1 MIITDRFVFV
11 HMHKTGGQFLNEIIA
26 RSIPGHRTV
35 GYHLPR
41 AEVPAEAA
49 HLPVVGVVR
58 NPWAWYVSWYA
69 FNTRPGIKNPLFR
82 VVSNDGQQGFK
93 ATVTNLV
100 HLGSDRPAS
109 AGHRDALMRL
119 LPETLEGNRGVG
131 LTRDSI
137 RNLAGSGRGY
147 YSWLF
152 DRMLGGGPVDHTFIG
167 RFENLQQDFLT
178 IMERLSVRE
187 TEALRQEFGKHERK
201 NVSRHSHYSHY
212 YDEEC
217 KQLVAV
223 MEAGLVEKFGYRFE
237 SVKPTGA
244 VYAFPDDAGAWED
257 TRGFRKLLGRE
268 RNFLR
273 LNDHFDVTAIRSRIE
288 QYTAEKWLESERERL
303 FDVHRDT
310 QALQLVHFE
319 DHRYKEPD
327 YRDLFKEFQDELGPV
342 IDYVANYYHDNGFI
356 VRLILA
362 KLAAG
367 GRIPRH
373 TDAGYSLL
381 NCHRVH
387 LPITTNEDVVF
398 HVGGDEMHMR
408 IGELW
413 EINNG
418 TVHGVENRGAED
430 RIHLILDWMPNHA
443 GKPAAEQ
450 LAADRLEGAD
460 REPGNAAMLAP
471 MIERAYRLQQS
482 GQASKAESL
491 YRQVLH
497 FDADHVIANNLMGLL
512 CLQTK
517 RFDDAVQFIEKALSI
532 APNDPQAQANLAL
545 ALYALQRLDE
555 AVVHFH
561 KSLQLSPRSPR
572 VYNNLGNVYFRLRRI
587 NDAIVCYRQA
597 LAIQPRY
604 AEVHYNLGNALMT
617 GRRYAEALESL
628 QQCLALQPDFPE
640 GRRTLER
647 VQQKMASERIHQ
659 D

>member
-11 HMHKTGGQFLNEIIA
+11 HLHKTGGQFLNEIIA
-26 RSIPGHRTV
+26 RSIPEHRIV

-41 AEVPAEAA
+41 AEAPAEAA
-49 HLPVVGVVR
+49 HLPVVGMVR
-58 NPWAWYVSWYA
+58 NPWDWYVSWYA
-69 FNTRPGIKNPLFR
+69 FNKRPGINNPLFR
-82 VVSNDGQQGFK
+82 VVSDDGQQGFK

-109 AGHRDALMRL
+109 AAQRDVLTRL
-119 LPETLEGNRGVG
+119 LPETLDGNRGVG

-137 RNLAGSGRGY
+137 GELAGSGRGY

-152 DRMLGGGPVDHTFIG
+152 DRMLGTGSDDHTFIG
-167 RFENLQQDFLT
+167 RFENLQEDFLA
-178 IMERLSVRE
+178 IMERLCVRE
-187 TEALRQEFGKHERK
+187 TDALRQEFDRRERK

-217 KQLVAV
+217 KEVVAV
-223 MEAGLVEKFGYRFE
+223 MEAGLAVKFGYEFE

-244 VYAFPDDAGAWED
+244 VYAFPEDACASGENQA
-257 TRGFRKLLGRE
+257 FRKLLGRE

-273 LNDHFDVTAIRSRIE
+273 LNDHIDVAAIRKKIE
-288 QYTAEKWLESERERL
+288 EYPAEKWLESERERL

-327 YRDLFKEFQDELGPV
+327 YRDLYSEFRDELRPV
-342 IDYVANYYHDNGFI
+342 VDYVANYYQDNGFI

-362 KLAAG
+362 KLAGG

-387 LPITTNEDVVF
+387 LPITTTDDVVF
-398 HVGGDEMHMR
+398 HVGGDEIRMQV
-408 IGELW
+408 GELW

-418 TVHGVENRGAED
+418 TVHGVENRGTED
-430 RIHLILDWMPNHA
+430 RIHLILDWMPNDA
-443 GKPAAEQ
+443 GKPVAEQ
-450 LAADRLEGAD
+450 LAAGQPEGAD
-460 REPGNAAMLAP
+460 RELANVAMLAP
-471 MIERAYRLQQS
+471 LIERGHRLQQS
-482 GQASKAESL
+482 GQAAKAESL

-517 RFDDAVQFIEKALSI
+517 RFEDAVRFIEKALSI
-532 APNDPQAQANLAL
+532 APNDAQAEANLGL
-545 ALYALQRLDE
+545 ALYALERLDE
-555 AVVHFH
+555 AAMHFH
-561 KSLQLSPRSPR
+561 KSLQQSPNSPK

-587 NDAIVCYRQA
+587 NDSIVCYRQA

-617 GRRYAEALESL
+617 KRRYAEALASL

-640 GRRTLER
+640 GRRSLER
-647 VQQKMASERIHQ
+647 VQQKMASERFH
-659 D
+659 